1 MSEVFLASLLCA
13 LLGGADAE
21 SARKFDNQG
30 SERGIRVDC
39 ETPTH
44 VIEIGMDHSSSS
56 RDSVHQAVFASVL
69 TDKDPMVILIDADGN
84 EGRYE
89 QEMRLVTQRLGI
101 AYHRCRREFLVRW
114 TTTSALRDVEPA
126 QVNDL
131 PQTSFGRTLC
141 DLDFSNTVPKL
152 EASPTQ

>member
-1 MSEVFLASLLCA
+1 MSEVFFAGLLCA

-21 SARKFDNQG
+21 TAMKFDNQG

-44 VIEIGMDHSSSS
+44 VIEIGMDHTNSS
-56 RDSVHQAVFASVL
+56 RDSIHQAVFASVL
-69 TDKDPMVILIDADGN
+69 TDKIPMVILIDADGN

-89 QEMRLVTQRLGI
+89 QEMRLVTERLGI
-101 AYHRCRREFLVRW
+101 AYHRCKRDFLVRW
-114 TTTSALRDVEPA
+114 SSTSALRGFNPT

-131 PQTSFGRTLC
+131 PRSGFAKTHC
-141 DLDFSNTVPKL
+141 NLDFSNTSEKL
-152 EASPTQ
+152 EGAATQ